1 MKNFKLLIYLFLFVC
16 NNLIAQETTELSY
29 SEIDSLMYIC
39 YQNRTYKKA
48 IVYMK
53 EGRVKAKIEFGQQ
66 DSMYAEYT
74 ANLAFFYRKLGKYQL
89 AEPLYIE
96 SNKIWEKVWGKDDP
110 NYANYLNDLAQLY
123 EKMGRYE
130 QALHLHFQA
139 KKIRAKALGK
149 EHTDYA
155 ASLNNIAMVYQNTGR
170 YEQALSLF
178 IQTINIDAKT
188 LGKEHPDYAI
198 SINNLALLYKKMKQ
212 YKKALPLLKEAQDIW
227 KETLGKEHHNYAHS
241 LNNISILF
249 QSIKQ
254 YEKALPLAIEAKSVW
269 GKILGE
275 KHPHYALSLYNL
287 ASLYQNMQLNEKA
300 LPLAIEAKEIRLST
314 LGNRHPDV
322 AISFN
327 NLTRLYDNLGNK
339 KEAWKNLGYALAS
352 SSGLQ
357 ISSNITQEW
366 ADSLN
371 KSEYASLRHIQQM
384 LQTLDISFLL
394 LKKEASLSNIAKQL
408 IVSNLAA
415 QLLEKWR
422 NEHQDDK
429 DKLRI
434 LALSNKW
441 MLKSLR
447 LLDNNKESDHAFTIA
462 EKNKSVL
469 LLQASKSENAYQMG
483 NLPDSLVTQE
493 NKLFKKKDKLQAML
507 VERRSKTEKDSLH
520 DVLNNLNGQI
530 KTFVEIIS
538 TDYPEYI
545 KFKYQNIEAN
555 AKDIQ
560 KILAPKTALLEYVV
574 GDSLL
579 HIFYISKEKVTWI
592 KSSFDNKELTRK
604 IKAFH
609 DILSDYSLLSKK
621 TDESYQKYTFLAH
634 WFYNKMIQPVLEDVE
649 NIEQL
654 IIVPHGELGHLPFES
669 FLVEQAPQIQ
679 TPYSKLHYLVNDY
692 SISYNYSA
700 TLWKDNKERPKHYN
714 NGQVL
719 AMAANYDLDVDST
732 ASDFRLP
739 IYQKQRQGLSSL
751 ASAREEIELLSK
763 DFNGLFVF
771 DKDASE
777 KTFKEKAANYTIIHL
792 AMHGLL
798 EKDHPILSSL
808 AFSEDNDSVEN
819 NFLQAYEISKLK
831 LNTDLVI
838 LSACETGFGK
848 FEKGNGIA
856 SLARAFMYA
865 GASSLI
871 VTLWQV
877 NDIASAEIMK
887 RIYQNL
893 AKGKNKAEAL
903 RQAKLDFINS
913 AAGTASHPAYWSP
926 FILIGNTDP
935 IEISKKRGFAKWSI
949 LLGSLALIAILG
961 RSLKRRKNKS

>member
-1 MKNFKLLIYLFLFVC
+1 MKNFKLFTFLFLFVC
-16 NNLIAQETTELSY
+16 NNLIAQEINKLSY
-29 SEIDSLMYIC
+29 EELDSLMIIS

-48 IVYMK
+48 VVYMK
-53 EGRVKAKIEFGQQ
+53 EGRAKAKVEFGDQ
-66 DSMYAEYT
+66 DSIYAEYT

-89 AEPLYIE
+89 SEPLCIE
-96 SNKIWEKVWGKDDP
+96 SNKIWEKVWGKDSPD
-110 NYANYLNDLAQLY
+110 YAYYLNDLAQLY

-130 QALHLHFQA
+130 QALPLHFQA
-139 KKIRAKALGK
+139 RNIRAKALGK
-149 EHTDYA
+149 EHPDYA

-170 YEQALSLF
+170 YEQALPLL

-198 SINNLALLYKKMKQ
+198 SINNLALLYKNMKQ
-212 YKKALPLLKEAQDIW
+212 YKKALPLLKEAQKIW
-227 KETLGKEHHNYAHS
+227 KKTLGKEHHNYAHS
-241 LNNISILF
+241 LNNISTLF
-249 QSIKQ
+249 QSMKQ
-254 YEKALPLAIEAKSVW
+254 YEKALPLAIESKNTW
-269 GKILGE
+269 GKILGK
-275 KHPHYALSLYNL
+275 KHPHYALSIYNL
-287 ASLYQNMQLNEKA
+287 ASLYLNMQLGKKA
-300 LPLAIEAKEIRLST
+300 LPLAIEAKEIRLAT
-314 LGNRHPDV
+314 LGDRHPDV

-327 NLTRLYDNLGNK
+327 NLARVYQKLGNK
-339 KEAWKNLGYALAS
+339 KEAWKNIGYALAS
-352 SSGLQ
+352 SSDLE
-357 ISSNITQEW
+357 ISTNITKQW

-371 KSEYASLRHIQQM
+371 NAEYASLRHIQQI
-384 LQTLDISFLL
+384 LQTLEMSFLL
-394 LKKEASLSNIAKQL
+394 LTEEASSSNITKQL

-434 LALSNKW
+434 LALSNQW

-447 LLDNNKESDHAFTIA
+447 LLDNKKESDHAFSIA

-483 NLPDSLVTQE
+483 NLPDSLVSQE

-520 DVLNNLNGQI
+520 DVLNNINHEI
-530 KTFVEIIS
+530 NTFVEKIS
-538 TDYPEYI
+538 ADYPEYI
-545 KFKYQNIEAN
+545 KFKYQNVEAN

-579 HIFYISKEKVTWI
+579 HIFYISKEKTNWV
-592 KSSFDNKELTRK
+592 KAPFDNKELARK

-609 DILSDYSLLSKK
+609 DILSDYSLVSKK
-621 TDESYQKYTFLAH
+621 TDESYQKYSFLAH
-634 WFYNKMIQPVLEDVE
+634 WFYNKMIQPVLANVD

-654 IIVPHGELGHLPFES
+654 IIVPHGELGHLPFEA
-669 FLVEQAPQIQ
+669 FLVEKAPQVQIA
-679 TPYSKLHYLVNDY
+679 YSKLHYLVDDY

-700 TLWKDNKERPKHYN
+700 TLWKDNKERPKHQN

-719 AMAANYDLDVDST
+719 AMAGNYDLQLDS
-732 ASDFRLP
+732 SSFDLRLP
-739 IYQKQRQGLSSL
+739 TYQKQRQGLKPL
-751 ASAREEIELLSK
+751 ASAREEIELLSNG
-763 DFNGLFVF
+763 FNGLFLF

-777 KTFKEKAANYTIIHL
+777 KTFKNKAANYAIIHL

-798 EKDHPILSSL
+798 EKNHPILSSL
-808 AFSEDNDSVEN
+808 AFSEDSDSLEN

-877 NDIASAEIMK
+877 NDIASSEIMK

-893 AKGKNKAEAL
+893 AKGQNKAEAL
-903 RQAKLDFINS
+903 RQAKLDFIKS

-926 FILIGNTDP
+926 FILIGNTDS
-935 IEISKKRGFAKWSI
+935 IEIEKKGGLAKWGMLFGGLA
-949 LLGSLALIAILG
+949 LLGIGGLSI
-961 RSLKRRKNKS
+961 KRRKK